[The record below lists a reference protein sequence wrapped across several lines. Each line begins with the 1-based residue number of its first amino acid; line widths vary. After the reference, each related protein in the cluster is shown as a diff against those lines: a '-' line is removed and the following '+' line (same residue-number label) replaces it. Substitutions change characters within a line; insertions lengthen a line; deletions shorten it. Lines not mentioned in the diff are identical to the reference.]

1 MSRITTKRIY
11 DTASADDG
19 LRVLVDGVWPR
30 GVSKQDAKIDY
41 WAKDIAPS
49 TELRK
54 WFRHDP
60 AKWNEFRK
68 RYARELKSQTAEL
81 ERLLEAAGDGPLTLL
96 FGAKDTRHNQ
106 AVVLKEVLER
116 MDAGGAR

>member
-11 DTASADDG
+11 DTVSADDG

-30 GVSKQDAKIDY
+30 GVSKRDAKIDS
-41 WAKDIAPS
+41 WAKGIAPS

-60 AKWNEFRK
+60 AKWDEFRK
-68 RYARELKSQTAEL
+68 RYARELEAQTAEL
-81 ERLLEAAGDGPLTLL
+81 ERLLEEAGDGPLTLL

-106 AVVLKEVLER
+106 AVVLKEALER

>member
-1 MSRITTKRIY
+1 MSRIATKRIY
-11 DTASADDG
+11 DAASADDG

-30 GVSKQDAKIDY
+30 GISKRDARIDR
-41 WAKDIAPS
+41 WARELAPS

-54 WFRHDP
+54 WFGHDP
-60 AKWNEFRK
+60 SRWNEFRE
-68 RYARELKSQTAEL
+68 RYMRELESHAAEL
-81 ERLLEAAGDGPLTLL
+81 ERVHEETADGPITLL

-116 MDAGGAR
+116 MAAERGR